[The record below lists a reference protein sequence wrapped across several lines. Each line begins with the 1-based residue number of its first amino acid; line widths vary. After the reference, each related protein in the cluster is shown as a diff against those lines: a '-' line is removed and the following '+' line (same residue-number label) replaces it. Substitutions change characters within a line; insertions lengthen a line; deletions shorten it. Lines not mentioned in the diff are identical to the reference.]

1 MMGWGMVIEKDY
13 QSIMDN
19 VNRIQR
25 RKKEMNNGI
34 IASRID
40 TIKDDKLI
48 LSKREVTRNGKK

>member
-1 MMGWGMVIEKDY
+1 MMGWRMVIEKDC

-34 IASRID
+34 ITSRID

-48 LSKREVTRNGKK
+48 LSKREVTRNGKN